1 MKHRRGARDWN
12 MRSSYTKLALH
23 TVFLKQFSHT
33 IIIKINELDFKIKI
47 DATQLADLVW
57 NKLPIEA
64 SVSLW
69 GDEIYFQTDI
79 ESQTSDLQQIVEIGD
94 VAFWPPGQAICLFFG
109 QTPMSTP
116 NEIRPASEVA
126 VFGKFIDDPKML
138 KVVKSGEFI
147 SLIKA

>member
-1 MKHRRGARDWN
+1 MEDR
-12 MRSSYTKLALH
+12 
-23 TVFLKQFSHT
+23 T

-94 VAFWPPGQAICLFFG
+94 VAFWHPGQAICLFFG

-138 KVVKSGEFI
+138 KVVKSGESI

>member
-1 MKHRRGARDWN
+1 MQIEFKERFPIA
-12 MRSSYTKLALH
+12 SQEEK
-23 TVFLKQFSHT
+23 
-33 IIIKINELDFKIKI
+33 EKIKTCLDSI
-47 DATQLADLVW
+47 ICLSQQSSAAKSCSQLEQQCVI
-57 NKLPIEA
+57 NISPQFPETETT
-64 SVSLW
+64 
-69 GDEIYFQTDI
+69 EIYFQTDI

-126 VFGKFIDDPKML
+126 VFGKFIDNPKML
-138 KVVKSGEFI
+138 KVVKSGESI